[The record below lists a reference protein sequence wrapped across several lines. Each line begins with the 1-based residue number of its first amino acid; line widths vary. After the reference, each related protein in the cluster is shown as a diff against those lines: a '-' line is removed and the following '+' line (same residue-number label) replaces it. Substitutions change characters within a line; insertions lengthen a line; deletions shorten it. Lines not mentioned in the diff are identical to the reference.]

1 MYIITNVLIESFRD
15 YLINEEKSP
24 ATIAKYIRD
33 VQALVDWL
41 STPELVSTPELDKPT
56 VLTYKM
62 HLMAIYAPTSVNA
75 AISSLNSF
83 FVFCE

>member
-41 STPELVSTPELDKPT
+41 STPELDKPT